1 MTNKILSEQ
10 DKTSD
15 RVMLLQG
22 DEAVVEGGLVA
33 GASFFAGYPI
43 TPASEIAEGFAQ
55 KLPAQGGKFIQMEDE
70 IASMGCVIGAS
81 LAGEKA
87 ITATSGPGFSLK
99 QENLGLGIM
108 VEAPCV
114 VVNVQRVGPSTGLPT
129 SPSQGD
135 VMQARWG
142 THGDHPII
150 ALSPSTVKETI
161 ELTIKSFNMA
171 EKYRIPVILLLDEIV
186 GHMREKVRVPAPAE
200 VELITRKRPAAED
213 RDNFYPYLETAD
225 HIPPMPD
232 YGEGFRYHSTGLFHD
247 KTGFPRGKTEDAKKL
262 MDRLMAKIEENL
274 QDIIIIED
282 ELQGD
287 EEIIVLS
294 YGSTARSA
302 ISAVRQARELG
313 IKAGWV
319 KLKTVW
325 PFAESYVAEISNKV
339 EKIIVPELNRGQL
352 IGEVKKAAAGNAEV
366 SGINKYDGTIIPP
379 DEILTR
385 IKEVSK

>member
-1 MTNKILSEQ
+1 MKNKAG
-10 DKTSD
+10 DKIKENQA
-15 RVMLLQG
+15 RIMLLQG

-43 TPASEIAEGFAQ
+43 TPASEIAEGFAE
-55 KLPAQGGKFIQMEDE
+55 KLPALGGKFIQMEDE

-161 ELTIKSFNMA
+161 DLTIKSFNMA

-186 GHMREKVRVPAPAE
+186 GHMREKVRIPSAAE
-200 VELITRKRPAAED
+200 VEIVERKHPRPED
-213 RDNFYPYLETAD
+213 REEFNPYQETED

-232 YGEGFRYHSTGLFHD
+232 YGQGFRYHSTGLFHD
-247 KTGFPRGKTEDAKKL
+247 KTGFPRGKSEDARLL
-262 MDRLMAKIEENL
+262 MDRLMAKIDENL
-274 QDIIIIED
+274 DDIILLED
-282 ELQGD
+282 DLKGD
-287 EEIIVLS
+287 EEVVVLS

-302 ISAVRQARELG
+302 ISAVTRARQEGL
-313 IKAGWV
+313 KAGWV
-319 KLKTVW
+319 KLMTVW
-325 PFAESYVAEISNKV
+325 PFAEDYVARLADRVKEIV
-339 EKIIVPELNRGQL
+339 VPELNRGQL
-352 IGEVKKAAAGNAEV
+352 IGEVERAACGQAGI
-366 SGINKYDGTIIPP
+366 SGIHRYDGTIIPP
-379 DEILTR
+379 DEILDK
-385 IKEVSK
+385 IKEVS

>member
-1 MTNKILSEQ
+1 MTAR
-10 DKTSD
+10 T
-15 RVMLLQG
+15 MLLQG

-43 TPASEIAEGFAQ
+43 TPASEIAEGFAE
-55 KLPAQGGKFIQMEDE
+55 KLPALGGKFIQMEDE

-161 ELTIKSFNMA
+161 DLTIESFNMA

-186 GHMREKVRVPAPAE
+186 GHMREKVRIPSPAE
-200 VELITRKRPAAED
+200 VEIVERKRPRPED
-213 RDNFYPYLETAD
+213 REDFYPYQETED

-232 YGEGFRYHSTGLFHD
+232 YGQGYRYHSTGLFHD
-247 KTGFPRGKTEDAKKL
+247 KTGFPRGKTEDARRL
-262 MDRLMAKIEENL
+262 MDRLMAKIDENL
-274 QDIIIIED
+274 DDIILLED
-282 ELQGD
+282 DLKGD
-287 EEIIVLS
+287 EDIVVLS

-302 ISAVRQARELG
+302 ISAVARARQEEL
-313 IKAGWV
+313 KAGWV

-325 PFAESYVAEISNKV
+325 PFAEDYVAELADRV
-339 EKIIVPELNRGQL
+339 EQIIVPELNRGQL
-352 IGEVKKAAAGNAEV
+352 IGEVKKAACGRARI
-366 SGINKYDGTIIPP
+366 SGIHKYDGTIIPP
-379 DEILTR
+379 AEILAK
-385 IKEVSK
+385 IKEVG

>member
-1 MTNKILSEQ
+1 MKSKVETKNNEMTAR
-10 DKTSD
+10 T
-15 RVMLLQG
+15 MLLQG

-43 TPASEIAEGFAQ
+43 TPASEIAEGFAE
-55 KLPAQGGKFIQMEDE
+55 KLPALGGKFIQMEDE

-161 ELTIKSFNMA
+161 DLTIESFNMA

-186 GHMREKVRVPAPAE
+186 GHMREKVRIPSPAE
-200 VELITRKRPAAED
+200 VEIVERKRPRPED
-213 RDNFYPYLETAD
+213 REDFYPYQETED

-232 YGEGFRYHSTGLFHD
+232 YGQGYRYHSTGLFHD
-247 KTGFPRGKTEDAKKL
+247 KTGFPRGKTEDARRL
-262 MDRLMAKIEENL
+262 MDRLMAKIDENL
-274 QDIIIIED
+274 DDIILLED
-282 ELQGD
+282 DLKGD
-287 EEIIVLS
+287 EDIVVLS

-302 ISAVRQARELG
+302 ISAVARARQEEL
-313 IKAGWV
+313 KAGWV

-325 PFAESYVAEISNKV
+325 PFAEDYVAELADRV
-339 EKIIVPELNRGQL
+339 EQIIVPELNRGQL
-352 IGEVKKAAAGNAEV
+352 IGEVKKAACGRARI
-366 SGINKYDGTIIPP
+366 SGIHKYDGTIIPP
-379 DEILTR
+379 AEILAK
-385 IKEVSK
+385 IKEVG

>member
-1 MTNKILSEQ
+1 MKNKAG
-10 DKTSD
+10 DKIKENQA
-15 RVMLLQG
+15 RIMLLQG

-43 TPASEIAEGFAQ
+43 TPASEIAEGFAE
-55 KLPAQGGKFIQMEDE
+55 KLPALGGKFIQMEDE

-161 ELTIKSFNMA
+161 DLTIKSFNMA

-186 GHMREKVRVPAPAE
+186 GHMREKVRIPSAAE
-200 VELITRKRPAAED
+200 VEIVERKRPRPED
-213 RDNFYPYLETAD
+213 REEFNPYQETED

-232 YGEGFRYHSTGLFHD
+232 YGQGFRYHSTGLFHD
-247 KTGFPRGKTEDAKKL
+247 KTGFPRGKSEDARLL
-262 MDRLMAKIEENL
+262 MDRLMAKIDENL
-274 QDIIIIED
+274 DDIILLED
-282 ELQGD
+282 DLKGD
-287 EEIIVLS
+287 EEVVVLS

-302 ISAVRQARELG
+302 ISAVTRARQEGL
-313 IKAGWV
+313 KAGWV
-319 KLKTVW
+319 KLMTVW
-325 PFAESYVAEISNKV
+325 PFAEDYVARLADRVKEIV
-339 EKIIVPELNRGQL
+339 VPELNRGQL
-352 IGEVKKAAAGNAEV
+352 IGEVERAACGQAGI
-366 SGINKYDGTIIPP
+366 SGIHRYDGTIIPP
-379 DEILTR
+379 DEILDK
-385 IKEVSK
+385 IKEVS

>member
-1 MTNKILSEQ
+1 MKSKVETKNNEMTAR
-10 DKTSD
+10 T
-15 RVMLLQG
+15 MLLQG

-43 TPASEIAEGFAQ
+43 TPASEIAEGFAE
-55 KLPAQGGKFIQMEDE
+55 KLPALGGKFIQMEDE

-161 ELTIKSFNMA
+161 DLTIESFNMA

-186 GHMREKVRVPAPAE
+186 GHMREKVRIPSPAE
-200 VELITRKRPAAED
+200 VEIVERKRPRPED
-213 RDNFYPYLETAD
+213 REDFYPYQETED

-232 YGEGFRYHSTGLFHD
+232 YGQGYRYHSTGLFHD
-247 KTGFPRGKTEDAKKL
+247 KTGFPRGKTEDARRL
-262 MDRLMAKIEENL
+262 MDRLMAKIDENL
-274 QDIIIIED
+274 DDIILLED
-282 ELQGD
+282 DLKGD
-287 EEIIVLS
+287 EDIVVLS

-302 ISAVRQARELG
+302 ISAVARARQEG

-325 PFAESYVAEISNKV
+325 PFAEDYVAELADRV
-339 EKIIVPELNRGQL
+339 EQIIVPELNRGQL
-352 IGEVKKAAAGNAEV
+352 IGEVKKAACGRARI
-366 SGINKYDGTIIPP
+366 SGIHKYDGTIIPP
-379 DEILTR
+379 AEILAK
-385 IKEVSK
+385 IKEVG

>member
-1 MTNKILSEQ
+1 
-10 DKTSD
+10 
-15 RVMLLQG
+15 
-22 DEAVVEGGLVA
+22 
-33 GASFFAGYPI
+33 
-43 TPASEIAEGFAQ
+43 
-55 KLPAQGGKFIQMEDE
+55 MEDE

-161 ELTIKSFNMA
+161 DLTIESFNMA
-171 EKYRIPVILLLDEIV
+171 ERYRIPVILLLDEIV
-186 GHMREKVRVPAPAE
+186 GHMREKVRIPSPAE
-200 VELITRKRPAAED
+200 VEIVERKRPRPED
-213 RDNFYPYLETAD
+213 REDFYPYQETED

-232 YGEGFRYHSTGLFHD
+232 YGQGYRYHSTGLFHD
-247 KTGFPRGKTEDAKKL
+247 KTGFPRGKTEDARRL
-262 MDRLMAKIEENL
+262 MDRLMAKIDENL
-274 QDIIIIED
+274 DDIILLED
-282 ELQGD
+282 DLKGD
-287 EEIIVLS
+287 EDIVVLS

-302 ISAVRQARELG
+302 ISAVARARQEG

-325 PFAESYVAEISNKV
+325 PFAEDYVAELADRV
-339 EKIIVPELNRGQL
+339 EEIIVPELNRGQL
-352 IGEVKKAAAGNAEV
+352 IGEVKKAACGRARI
-366 SGINKYDGTIIPP
+366 SGIHKYDGTIIPP
-379 DEILTR
+379 AEILAK
-385 IKEVSK
+385 IKEVG

>member
-1 MTNKILSEQ
+1 MKNKAGEKIKE
-10 DKTSD
+10 KEART
-15 RVMLLQG
+15 MLLQG

-43 TPASEIAEGFAQ
+43 TPASEIAEGFAE
-55 KLPAQGGKFIQMEDE
+55 KLPALGGKFIQMEDE

-161 ELTIKSFNMA
+161 DLTIESFNMA

-186 GHMREKVRVPAPAE
+186 GHMREKVRIPSPEE
-200 VELITRKRPAAED
+200 VEIVERKRPRPED
-213 RDNFYPYLETAD
+213 REEFYPYLETED

-232 YGEGFRYHSTGLFHD
+232 YGQGFRYHSTGLFHD
-247 KTGFPRGKTEDAKKL
+247 KTGFPRGKTEDARRL
-262 MDRLMAKIEENL
+262 MDRLMAKIDENL
-274 QDIIIIED
+274 DDIILLED
-282 ELQGD
+282 DLKGD
-287 EEIIVLS
+287 EEIVVLS

-302 ISAVRQARELG
+302 ISAVVRARQEGL
-313 IKAGWV
+313 KAGWV

-325 PFAESYVAEISNKV
+325 PFAEDFVADLADRVQE
-339 EKIIVPELNRGQL
+339 IIVPELNRGQL
-352 IGEVKKAAAGNAEV
+352 IGEAEKAACGRARI
-366 SGINKYDGTIIPP
+366 SGIHRYDGTIIPP
-379 DEILTR
+379 AEILAK
-385 IKEVSK
+385 IKEVG

>member
-1 MTNKILSEQ
+1 MKNKAGEKIKE
-10 DKTSD
+10 KEART
-15 RVMLLQG
+15 MLLQG

-43 TPASEIAEGFAQ
+43 TPASEIAEGFAE
-55 KLPAQGGKFIQMEDE
+55 KLPALGGKFIQMEDE

-161 ELTIKSFNMA
+161 DLTIESFNMA

-186 GHMREKVRVPAPAE
+186 GHMREKVRIPSPEE
-200 VELITRKRPAAED
+200 VEIVERKRPRLED
-213 RDNFYPYLETAD
+213 REEFYPYLETED

-232 YGEGFRYHSTGLFHD
+232 YGQGFRYHSTGLFHD
-247 KTGFPRGKTEDAKKL
+247 KTGFPRGKTEDARRL
-262 MDRLMAKIEENL
+262 MDRLMAKIDENL
-274 QDIIIIED
+274 DDIILLED
-282 ELQGD
+282 DLKGD
-287 EEIIVLS
+287 EEIVVLS

-302 ISAVRQARELG
+302 ISAVVRARQEGL
-313 IKAGWV
+313 KAGWV

-325 PFAESYVAEISNKV
+325 PFAEDFVADLADRVQE
-339 EKIIVPELNRGQL
+339 IIVPELNRGQL
-352 IGEVKKAAAGNAEV
+352 IGEVEKAACGRARI
-366 SGINKYDGTIIPP
+366 SGIHRYDGTIIPP
-379 DEILTR
+379 AEILAK
-385 IKEVSK
+385 IKEVG